1 MPSKIY
7 RSSYP
12 PLEDI
17 NSDLVTYLFSNP
29 KGTPDD
35 KPIYID
41 ANTGAA
47 RTYGEIKR
55 RTRSLAHG
63 LRELGVK
70 PRDVV
75 AFMSPNSIDFPITCY
90 AILGCGAT
98 VSPVSAAYTPMEL
111 EGQLETNGAKYL
123 IVHSSLLET
132 ANRAVKRNSTVRIIQ
147 ADGDRDI
154 GGNPTAESLASSC
167 PPDSPLVSIKPD
179 EADERLSFMC
189 FSSGTTGRAKGVM
202 TSHKNMVSN
211 AQQSVAHLSEELTG
225 KLTTV
230 TFLPFSHIY
239 GLTMF
244 VVANML
250 VGNTAVILSRFEP
263 TLFLSCIQKYRPES
277 LNLVPP
283 VMLLLAKHP
292 LVEKY
297 DLSSLKR
304 VICAAAPLSA
314 ELREAVEA
322 RFQRLYGTRLLGLQA
337 WGMTETSPIGS
348 AVPADRPDKRHTVGN
363 ITPSM
368 EFRVV
373 EPETMQDVESEADGS
388 SKQGELWCRGRNVTK
403 GYYRNEEATKSGFA
417 RDEDGRL
424 WFRTGD
430 IGLIDKDGF
439 LIIVDRIKEM
449 IKYNGL
455 QVIPS
460 ELEGKLLE
468 HPDVEDAC
476 VVGQW
481 VEEQATELPVGF
493 IAVTSKAKAKDEK
506 IVVDEINHW
515 LNGRVANHKKLR
527 GGLYIVEAVPKSPTG
542 KILRRQ
548 LKDVLKAKS
557 AKAGSRL

>member
-1 MPSKIY
+1 M
-7 RSSYP
+7 
-12 PLEDI
+12 PLE
-17 NSDLVTYLFSNP
+17 VT
-29 KGTPDD
+29 
-35 KPIYID
+35 
-41 ANTGAA
+41 
-47 RTYGEIKR
+47 
-55 RTRSLAHG
+55 
-63 LRELGVK
+63 
-70 PRDVV
+70 
-75 AFMSPNSIDFPITCY
+75 
-90 AILGCGAT
+90 
-98 VSPVSAAYTPMEL
+98 
-111 EGQLETNGAKYL
+111 
-123 IVHSSLLET
+123 
-132 ANRAVKRNSTVRIIQ
+132 
-147 ADGDRDI
+147 
-154 GGNPTAESLASSC
+154 GN
-167 PPDSPLVSIKPD
+167 
-179 EADERLSFMC
+179 
-189 FSSGTTGRAKGVM
+189 
-202 TSHKNMVSN
+202 
-211 AQQSVAHLSEELTG
+211 
-225 KLTTV
+225 LTTV

-239 GLTMF
+239 GLTAY
-244 VVANML
+244 VITNML

-263 TLFLSCIQKYRPES
+263 VLFLSCIQKYRAES
-277 LNLVPP
+277 VCLVPP

-304 VICAAAPLSA
+304 IVCAAAPLSV

-322 RFQRLYGTRLLGLQA
+322 RFQKLYGTTVLGLQA

-348 AVPADRPDKRHTVGN
+348 AIPADRLDKRHTVGN

-373 EPETMQDVESEADGS
+373 DPVTMQDVESEADGS
-388 SKQGELWCRGRNVTK
+388 SKQGELWCRGPNVTK
-403 GYYRNEEATKSGFA
+403 GYYRNEEATQSGFA
-417 RDEDGRL
+417 SDEDGKL

-439 LIIVDRIKEM
+439 IIIVDRIKEM
-449 IKYNGL
+449 IKYKGL

-476 VVGQW
+476 VVGRW

-493 IAVTSKAKAKDEK
+493 IAVTSKAKAKEEK
-506 IVVDEINHW
+506 VIVDEVNQW
-515 LNGRVANHKKLR
+515 LNGKVANHKKLR